1 MRTVMLFAAVACLG
15 ASLPAQTAQASPEVM
30 MHVETSFEVV
40 VHASYAETAPLF
52 GPQGERAWAGEDWD
66 PKFIHPQPAQ
76 DREGMVFKVKHGPFS
91 AVWVNTLFD
100 VNEHHFQYVY
110 FLPDIM
116 VTTIDVRFK
125 PVDAG
130 TTRVDVTYART
141 AVTVAGNEHVATLSE
156 GDRRAGKEWQQAID
170 KYLAKRKEA
179 AEP

>member
-1 MRTVMLFAAVACLG
+1 
-15 ASLPAQTAQASPEVM
+15 
-30 MHVETSFEVV
+30 
-40 VHASYAETAPLF
+40 
-52 GPQGERAWAGEDWD
+52 
-66 PKFIHPQPAQ
+66 
-76 DREGMVFKVKHGPFS
+76 MVFKVKHGPFS

-156 GDRRAGKEWQQAID
+156 NDRRAGKEWQQAID